1 MPTYGNPIMTI
12 GHSNHPVDG
21 FPELLQRHQVQT
33 VIDVRTTLA
42 SRYFPR
48 FNRNYLNRTL
58 CDNKIHYVFA
68 GTLLG
73 GRPNLLALY
82 TLEGRAD

>member
-1 MPTYGNPIMTI
+1 M
-12 GHSNHPVDG
+12 DR
-21 FPELLQRHQVQT
+21 FPDLLQRHQVQT
-33 VIDVRTTLA
+33 VIDVRPILA
-42 SRYFPR
+42 SRYFPP
-48 FNRNYLNRTL
+48 FNRNNLNRTL
-58 CDNKIHYVFA
+58 CDNKIHYVFT